1 MKIQKL
7 QFAFTSL
14 HNLQKKTLNDNNK
27 KKNKKT
33 SNSDNK
39 SKQKKQKKTNVDI

>member
-1 MKIQKL
+1 MKIRKL
-7 QFAFTSL
+7 QFALTSL
-14 HNLQKKTLNDNNK
+14 HNLQKNLNNNNK

-39 SKQKKQKKTNVDI
+39 TKHQKRNI